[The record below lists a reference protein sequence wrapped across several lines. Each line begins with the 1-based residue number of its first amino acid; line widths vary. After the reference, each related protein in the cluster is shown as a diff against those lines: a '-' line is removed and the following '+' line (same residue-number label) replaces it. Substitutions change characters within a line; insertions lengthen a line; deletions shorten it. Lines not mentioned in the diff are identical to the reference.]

1 MNNPIIDELEKQF
14 KKEELPQ
21 MNPGDTVKV
30 FVRIV
35 EGNKERTQAFEGTII
50 KEHGAGLNRTIT
62 VRKVFQGV
70 GVERVFLIHSPRI
83 DKIQVLRKGD
93 VRRAKLYYLR
103 ERSGKATR
111 IKEKIEKDSHIHWYP
126 GHIAKAERQLKEKLN
141 LCDVVIEVLDARIPF
156 SSAYNNIESLLG
168 GKPRLILLNKADL
181 ADRNELKLFV
191 QKIKEQSSC
200 AVLVIDAKG
209 AKDLNQ
215 VVKKF
220 WNCQNLKFKLKWQ
233 KDFCVVRLVQWLW
246 ACLMLVN
253 QA

>member
-35 EGNKERTQAFEGTII
+35 EGNKERIQAFEGTII

-70 GVERVFLIHSPRI
+70 GVERVFLIHSPRL

-111 IKEKIEKDSHIHWYP
+111 IKEKIEK
-126 GHIAKAERQLKEKLN
+126 R
-141 LCDVVIEVLDARIPF
+141 
-156 SSAYNNIESLLG
+156 
-168 GKPRLILLNKADL
+168 
-181 ADRNELKLFV
+181 
-191 QKIKEQSSC
+191 
-200 AVLVIDAKG
+200 
-209 AKDLNQ
+209 
-215 VVKKF
+215 
-220 WNCQNLKFKLKWQ
+220 
-233 KDFCVVRLVQWLW
+233 
-246 ACLMLVN
+246 
-253 QA
+253 